1 MNSSPLETLIRSKTY
16 RSVAPKITILCCL
29 RQEDICRSQS
39 IGANK
44 LIQVWIAIE
53 LIRFRNSHLRIKQ
66 TSFYTVVMLEFPIR
80 ILNPLPH
87 NCHCNITH
95 SPLLSGKMGC
105 QQSRITR
112 YSELTDEDIKLIPLV
127 FRDMNRKHM
136 SPGVEY
142 WFRTCYIQ
150 EGTIPLDVHVT
161 YNIDDFTYR
170 EKQSISSMSVSQN
183 TVIILLR
190 RHEQPK
196 MLIHF
201 YLLLSVA
208 IIRNWMESFWVY
220 LTDMA
225 SMVVNVR

>member
-16 RSVAPKITILCCL
+16 RSVTPKITILCCL

-44 LIQVWIAIE
+44 LIRVWIAIE

-150 EGTIPLDVHVT
+150 EGTIELG
-161 YNIDDFTYR
+161 
-170 EKQSISSMSVSQN
+170 S
-183 TVIILLR
+183 
-190 RHEQPK
+190 
-196 MLIHF
+196 
-201 YLLLSVA
+201 
-208 IIRNWMESFWVY
+208 
-220 LTDMA
+220 
-225 SMVVNVR
+225 